1 MSYFLHRAYLT
12 QFRLFKE
19 MNIKLFDQKKRKL
32 NSQSVDGK
40 DPKRPNKVTSISASI
55 PNMFWWQI

>member
-32 NSQSVDGK
+32 NSRSVDGK
-40 DPKRPNKVTSISASI
+40 DPKRPNKVT
-55 PNMFWWQI
+55 